1 MPDSRSSVQLAGRS
15 ACTACGACAAVCA
28 VGAITLREDRDG
40 FPYPEIDRAK
50 CVACGACRAA
60 CPALQPVVRA
70 SVVPRRHYA
79 AKLRDRDRLGRVS
92 SGGAFLALA
101 QTVVAQGGVVYGAAR
116 EPDGQVRHKRAD
128 NLADVLAF
136 CRSKY
141 LPSLVV
147 GAYDEVVRDLDAGRP
162 VLFSGTGCQIAGV
175 RTVAGE
181 RRGLVTCEVVCH
193 GIPSLKAWRGFCR
206 EKEAQS
212 GKKIADVV
220 FRDKSAG
227 WRYNQ
232 YRTVFDDGS
241 EETEP
246 SSRHPFHSGYL
257 RGMFYRE
264 SCGACPYASLPRVAD
279 VTLADFWRYNGPL
292 SSGADDPGTSLVVVN
307 SPAGQELFE
316 RARTL
321 LDIDEVDEAAAV
333 ASCRQ
338 LTRHPEANAHR
349 REFLDELD
357 RGGYFSAFRMF
368 VQKSPNPRRHK
379 SLWTRVCARLRRLRD
394 DDRRRALRA
403 YAAEMGRTAVFPGT
417 IPGLL
422 RLLFGRVTGA
432 VVMTDRRRVRQ
443 LARRRGFA
451 LASPKKML
459 PVARRHLALRDA
471 FLLLAK
477 KGVSVWF
484 CNRVGRIKTP
494 DWRYADSAE
503 RRRVN
508 GLSFPVMLKNISA
521 HVDDLRELFGEKY
534 SPEYVAGV
542 GRIPQIVRYGEVFR
556 HEDVSGRH
564 VNVVGGLRVTC
575 GQPSSYSRTLHV
587 YGRCGAFG
595 YAVEDADTL
604 PSQLQKS
611 LSDGGVLDVRVVNH
625 GLWGGDDACLDGNF
639 LHELSEF
646 APGDVVLFYR
656 KHLDPALMEKWAEY
670 GVRYLDITKAW
681 HAFPEA
687 KWCFY
692 DRPGH
697 MNAIGYAHVAQ
708 LISNEMEKVDLAS
721 IPVPRDRLDGL
732 STPWL
737 TAWLKDAARADL
749 SGEIDRYLAPIRTA
763 LPLLPS
769 GGTAGAIVMNCNP
782 FTYGHRHLIERA
794 AGEVDRLYVFVVEED
809 KSFFKFADRLEMV
822 KAGVADLSNVAVFPS
837 GRFMISSL
845 TFPEYFMKDYVK
857 ERDFDVSSDVK
868 TFCERIAPRLGIT
881 VRFAG
886 AEPFDPV
893 TANYNACM
901 AQLLPRHGIRFREV
915 PRFEVAGRG
924 VVNATEVRRLIAAS
938 DWSALEA
945 LVPPSTLEIVR
956 ARYAPKKGAS

>member
-1 MPDSRSSVQLAGRS
+1 MTELRSIVQLAGRN
-15 ACTACGACAAVCA
+15 ACTACGACAAVCSA
-28 VGAITLREDRDG
+28 GAIALCEDRDG

-50 CVACGACRAA
+50 CVACGACRAT
-60 CPALQPVVRA
+60 CPVLHPVSRM
-70 SVVPRRHYA
+70 SCGLRRHNA
-79 AKLRDRDRLGRVS
+79 AKLRDRNLLKLVS

-101 QTVVAQGGVVYGAAR
+101 QTVVSQGGVVYGAVR
-116 EPDGQVRHKRAD
+116 ESDGQVHHKRAD
-128 NLADVLAF
+128 NLSDVLAF

-141 LPSLVV
+141 LPSRV
-147 GAYDEVVRDLDAGRP
+147 GGTYGEIVRDLDAGRP

-175 RTVAGE
+175 RAFVGG
-181 RRGLVTCEVVCH
+181 RHGLVTCEVVCH

-206 EKEAQS
+206 EKEAAV
-212 GKKIADVV
+212 GKKIVDVV

-227 WRYNQ
+227 WRCNQ
-232 YRTVFDDGS
+232 YRTIFDDGS
-241 EETEP
+241 EETEA

-264 SCGACPYASLPRVAD
+264 SCGTCPYAALPRVAD
-279 VTLADFWRYNGPL
+279 ITLADFWKYDGPL
-292 SSGADDPGTSLVVVN
+292 SSGAGDPGTSLVVLN
-307 SPAGQELFE
+307 SPAGRELLE
-316 RARTL
+316 RARAL
-321 LDIDEVDEAAAV
+321 LDVDEVDEATAV

-368 VQKSPNPRRHK
+368 VQKSPKSGKSK
-379 SLWTRVCARLRRLRD
+379 SLWARLCARMRRLRD
-394 DDRRRALRA
+394 DNRRRALRA

-417 IPGLL
+417 VTGLI
-422 RLLFGRVTGA
+422 RLLLGRVKGA
-432 VVMTDRRRVRQ
+432 VVMTDRHRVRR
-443 LARRRGFA
+443 LAKRRGFV
-451 LASPKKML
+451 LASPKKVL

-477 KGVSVWF
+477 KGVPVWF

-503 RRRVN
+503 RRRAN
-508 GLSFPVMLKNISA
+508 GLSFPTMLEDISA
-521 HVDDLRELFGEKY
+521 HADDLKELFGEKY
-534 SPEYVAGV
+534 SPEYVADV

-604 PSQLQKS
+604 PSRLQKC
-611 LSDGGVLDVRVVNH
+611 LSAAGISDVRVVNH

-656 KHLDPALMEKWAEY
+656 KHFSPALMEKWADY
-670 GVRYLDITKAW
+670 GVRYLDITKSW
-681 HAFPEA
+681 HDFPEA

-697 MNAIGYAHVAQ
+697 MNAIGYANAAR
-708 LISNEMEKVDLAS
+708 LIAAEMVKTNLAS
-721 IPVPRDRLDGL
+721 VPVPRDRLDGL
-732 STPWL
+732 TTPWL
-737 TAWLKDAARADL
+737 AAWLKDAAGMDL
-749 SGEIDRYLAPIRTA
+749 SEEIDRYLGPIRAA
-763 LPLLPS
+763 LPSLLP
-769 GGTAGAIVMNCNP
+769 GKTAGAIVMNCNP

-822 KAGVADLSNVAVFPS
+822 KAGVADLTNVAVFPS

-857 ERDFDVSSDVK
+857 ERNFDVSSDVR
-868 TFCERIAPRLGIT
+868 TFCERIAPGLGIT

-901 AQLLPRHGIRFREV
+901 ARLLPRHGIRFCEV

-924 VVNATEVRRLIAAS
+924 AVNATEVRRLIAVS
-938 DWSALEA
+938 DWAALEA
-945 LVPPSTLEIVR
+945 LVPPSTLEIVK
-956 ARYAPKKGAS
+956 ARYAPEMEVS

>member
-1 MPDSRSSVQLAGRS
+1 MPEPRSCVQLAGRS
-15 ACTACGACAAVCA
+15 ACTACGACAAVCP
-28 VGAITLREDRDG
+28 VGAIALHEDRDG
-40 FPYPEIDRAK
+40 FLRPAIDRGK
-50 CVACGACRAA
+50 CAACGACRAA
-60 CPALQPVVRA
+60 CPVLHPVARM
-70 SVVPRRHYA
+70 SCVPRRHYA
-79 AKLRDRDRLGRVS
+79 AKLRDRNRLERVS

-101 QTVVAQGGVVYGAAR
+101 QTVVSQGGVVYGAVR
-116 EPDGQVRHKRAD
+116 EADGQVRHQRAD
-128 NLADVLAF
+128 NLPEVLAF

-141 LPSLVV
+141 LPSRAAE
-147 GAYDEVVRDLDAGRP
+147 AYGEVVRDLDAGRP

-175 RTVAGE
+175 RAVAGG

-206 EKEAQS
+206 EKESQT

-220 FRDKSAG
+220 FRDKTAG
-227 WRYNQ
+227 WRHNQ
-232 YRTVFDDGS
+232 YRTIFDDGS
-241 EETEP
+241 EEREL
-246 SSRHPFHSGYL
+246 SSRHPFHSAYL

-264 SCGACPYASLPRVAD
+264 SCGDCPYASLPRVAD
-279 VTLADFWRYNGPL
+279 VTLADFWKYDGRL
-292 SSGADDPGTSLVVVN
+292 SSGAGDSGTSLVVVN
-307 SPAGQELFE
+307 SPAGRDLLE

-321 LDIDEVDEAAAV
+321 LDVDEVDEASAV

-357 RGGYFSAFRMF
+357 RGGYFSAFRLL
-368 VQKSPNPRRHK
+368 VQRPRKPRK
-379 SLWTRVCARLRRLRD
+379 SLWTRVLSRLRRLRD
-394 DDRRRALRA
+394 DDCRRTLRA
-403 YAAEMGRTAVFPGT
+403 YAAETGLAAVFPGT
-417 IPGLL
+417 VPGLL
-422 RLLFGRVTGA
+422 RLLFGRVKGA
-432 VVMTDRRRVRQ
+432 VVLTDRRRVRQ

-451 LASPKKML
+451 LASPKKTL
-459 PVARRHLALRDA
+459 PVARRHLAMRDA

-477 KGVSVWF
+477 KGVAVWF

-494 DWRYADSAE
+494 DWRYAESAE
-503 RRRVN
+503 RRMEL
-508 GLSFPVMLKNISA
+508 GLSFPKMLEDIPA
-521 HVDDLRELFGEKY
+521 HADDLKELFGEKY
-534 SPEYVAGV
+534 SPECVADV
-542 GRIPQIVRYGEVFR
+542 GRIPQIVRYGDVFR
-556 HEDVSGRH
+556 HEDVSGRS
-564 VNVVGGLRVTC
+564 VNVVGGLRVTT
-575 GQPSSYSRTLHV
+575 GQPAVWPRTLHV

-604 PSQLQKS
+604 PSRLQKS
-611 LSDGGVLDVRVVNH
+611 LSAAGISDVRVVNH

-639 LHELSEF
+639 LHELTEF

-656 KHLDPALMEKWAEY
+656 KHFDPALMEKWADY
-670 GVRYLDITKAW
+670 GVRYLDITKPW
-681 HAFPEA
+681 HGFPEA

-697 MNAIGYAHVAQ
+697 MNAIGYANAAR
-708 LISNEMEKVDLAS
+708 LIAAEMAKTNLAS
-721 IPVPRDRLDGL
+721 VPVPRDRLDGL
-732 STPWL
+732 ATPWL
-737 TAWLKDAARADL
+737 AAWLKDAGGTDL
-749 SGEIDRYLAPIRTA
+749 SEEIDRYLGPVRAA
-763 LPLLPS
+763 LPSLPP
-769 GGTAGAIVMNCNP
+769 GKTAGAIVMNCNP

-822 KAGVADLSNVAVFPS
+822 KAGVADLPNVAVFPS

-857 ERDFDVSSDVK
+857 ERNFDVSSDVR
-868 TFCERIAPRLGIT
+868 TFCERIAPGLGIT

-901 AQLLPRHGIRFREV
+901 ARLLPRHGIRFCEV

-924 VVNATEVRRLIAAS
+924 AVNATEVRRLVAAA
-938 DWSALEA
+938 DWTALEA

-956 ARYAPKKGAS
+956 ARYAPKKEAP